1 MKLMKILPIAA
12 ILIATIGLATANDG
26 NNQWRSISPRQ
37 KLSAVE
43 AAIKGYYVDTVDE
56 NKIVEAAIVSMLN
69 ELDPHSVYSDKEETK
84 ALTEPLDGNFSGI
97 GIQYNMQTDTVYV
110 LQTIAG
116 GPCEKVGIRPGDKII
131 EVNDTVIAGKKLK
144 TTDVVKRL
152 RGPKGS
158 MVKVKV
164 KRRGTV
170 GLIEFYITRDD
181 IPINSIDAAYMVDD
195 KTGYIRINKF
205 ARSTGEEFE
214 KALKKLKKHGMKQL
228 VLDLTDNG
236 GGYLDAACQLANE
249 FLQKNELMVYT
260 QGRTKPRSDMF
271 ANGFGRFRKE
281 KLVVMVNQFS
291 ASASEILSGAL
302 QDWDRAPIVG
312 RRTFGKGLVQH
323 PIVFPDGTMMRLSI
337 ARYYTPSGRS
347 IQKPYTKGDKE
358 SYENDLIDRY
368 NHGEMNS
375 ADSTS
380 FNESMKF
387 TTLKKKRTVFG
398 GGGIMPDVFVPLDTT
413 AYSDYYRDLMAKG
426 IPNKIMLDYIDLNR
440 DNLKKQ
446 YKDVVAFDQSFTVS
460 EDLMQKLIAEGEKEK
475 VKFNEEQYNTSKNV
489 LQTLLKG
496 LVARD
501 IFGTEAYFYIVNNLN
516 DIYLEAIKLINDDER
531 FNQIVYSEKK

>member
-1 MKLMKILPIAA
+1 ME
-12 ILIATIGLATANDG
+12 
-26 NNQWRSISPRQ
+26 
-37 KLSAVE
+37 V
-43 AAIKGYYVDTVDE
+43 
-56 NKIVEAAIVSMLN
+56 AIVSMLN

-110 LQTIAG
+110 LQAIAG
-116 GPCEKVGIRPGDKII
+116 GPCEKVGILPGDKII

-158 MVKVKV
+158 MVKIKV
-164 KRRGTV
+164 KRRGAV

-181 IPINSIDAAYMVDD
+181 IPINSIDAAYMVDE

-214 KALKKLKKHGMKQL
+214 KALKKLKKQGMKQL

-260 QGRTKPRSDMF
+260 QGRTKPRADMF

-380 FNESMKF
+380 FDESLKF
-387 TTLKKKRTVFG
+387 TTLKKKRNVFG

-426 IPNKIMLDYIDLNR
+426 IPNKIMLEYIDQNR

-446 YKDVVAFDQSFTVS
+446 YKDVKAFDQTFTVS
-460 EDLMQKLIAEGEKEK
+460 EELMQKLIAEGEKEK
-475 VKFNEEQYNTSKNV
+475 VKFNEEQYNTSKN
-489 LQTLLKG
+489 LLRTLLKG

-501 IFGTEAYFYIVNNLN
+501 IFGTEAFFYIVNNLN
-516 DIYLEAIKLINDDER
+516 DIYLEAIKLINDEER
-531 FNQIVYSEKK
+531 FNQIVYSEKQ